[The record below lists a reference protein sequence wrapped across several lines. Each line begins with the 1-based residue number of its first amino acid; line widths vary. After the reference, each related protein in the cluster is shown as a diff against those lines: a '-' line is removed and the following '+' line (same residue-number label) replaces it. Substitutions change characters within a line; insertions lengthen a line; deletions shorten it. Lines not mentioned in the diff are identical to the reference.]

1 MTSAQPS
8 EPQRTLTIA
17 LHQHVPTPADLETS
31 LKRIHTV
38 AEEAS
43 SRGAQLLLLPEASVT
58 GYNIPLSSA
67 KSMALERDG
76 SICGR
81 LRSTARQYGIALA
94 YGYIECQG
102 NDLFNAVQVI
112 DVDGTS
118 ISHYRKTHLWGDLD
132 RKLFS
137 AGNNFSPV
145 FDFHGWR
152 IGLLIC
158 YDIEFPETVRHL
170 ALAGCD
176 LVLAPTALMTP
187 WTFVADYMTRVR
199 AAENQVY
206 LAYAN
211 YCGSEN
217 DIDYVGRSCIAGPDG
232 EILIRASTEPALL
245 VKTLSLEAIS
255 TIRQSLPYHQ
265 DRRPELY
272 R

>member
-1 MTSAQPS
+1 MTSAQPTA
-8 EPQRTLTIA
+8 QQLTLTIA
-17 LHQHVPTPADLETS
+17 LHQHIPTPADLES
-31 LKRIHTV
+31 SIQRIRTV

-43 SRGAQLLLLPEASVT
+43 AEGAQLLLVPEASIT

-67 KSMALERDG
+67 KAVALERDG
-76 SICGR
+76 ATCDS
-81 LRSTARQYGIALA
+81 LRSIAQQFGITLA
-94 YGYIECQG
+94 YGYIERKD
-102 NDLFNAVQVI
+102 NDLFNAVHVI
-112 DVDGTS
+112 DATGTS
-118 ISHYRKTHLWGDLD
+118 MSHYRKTHLWGDLD
-132 RKLFS
+132 RKLFR
-137 AGNNFSPV
+137 AGDEFAPV

-152 IGLLIC
+152 VGLLIC

-187 WTFVADYMTRVR
+187 WTFVADHMTRVR
-199 AAENQVY
+199 AAENQIY

-217 DIDYVGRSCIAGPDG
+217 DIDYVGCSCIVGPDG
-232 EILIRASTEPALL
+232 EILTRASTEPALL
-245 VKTLSLEAIS
+245 VETLSLEAIS